1 MAFRILLSNC
11 DDINLVFIMIWD
23 SHLSIL
29 VTELDLTRTH
39 LGKDTI
45 YNQIMLKQEERNK
58 T

>member
-1 MAFRILLSNC
+1 MAFLILLSNR
-11 DDINLVFIMIWD
+11 DDINLVSIMIWD
-23 SHLSIL
+23 SHMSIL